1 MAPVLAR
8 GFETAFVPA
17 GDETERVPV
26 AAAVCDALVAALPV
40 VEADDLELDA
50 ELDAE
55 LDSDG
60 CSAAVK
66 NGFELL
72 PPVPCVKSRLN
83 EVSELC

>member
-1 MAPVLAR
+1 MLAR
-8 GFETAFVPA
+8 GFDTAFVPA

-26 AAAVCDALVAALPV
+26 AAAVCDTLLAELPV
-40 VEADDLELDA
+40 AEGEDPELDC
-50 ELDAE
+50 EP
-55 LDSDG
+55 DSDG